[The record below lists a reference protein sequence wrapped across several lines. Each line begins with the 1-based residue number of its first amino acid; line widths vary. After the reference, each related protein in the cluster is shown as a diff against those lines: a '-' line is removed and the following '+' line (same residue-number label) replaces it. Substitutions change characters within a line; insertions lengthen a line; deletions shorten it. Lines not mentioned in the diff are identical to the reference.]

1 MRPDD
6 GGGAAPVKNLSLSQ
20 GALEDFKGSVDAV
33 LRDLAESPASKSR
46 VADQEIDRSSFS
58 TGNSAFAEADG
69 LFIQYNRVHTELK
82 TLSATLSD
90 QIEALA
96 ITVQWAKNDFGE
108 LDEDVRRRFW
118 AIQERTQE
126 RADEAARQKA
136 KEAGADTP
144 REDDT
149 GAQA

>member
-1 MRPDD
+1 VRPDE
-6 GGGAAPVKNLSLSQ
+6 GGGAAPVKNLDLSKEALQ
-20 GALEDFKGSVDAV
+20 GFKDRVDAV
-33 LRDLAESPASKSR
+33 LRDLADSPASKSR
-46 VADQEIDRSSFS
+46 VADQQIDRSSFS
-58 TGNSAFAEADG
+58 AGNSPFAEADG
-69 LFIQYNRVHTELK
+69 LYTQYNRVHTELK
-82 TLSATLSD
+82 TLSSTLSD

-96 ITVQWAKNDFGE
+96 ITVQWVKSGFGE

-126 RADEAARQKA
+126 RAEDAAREKA

-149 GAQA
+149 GAQT

>member
-1 MRPDD
+1 VRPDD
-6 GGGAAPVKNLSLSQ
+6 GGGSAPVKNLSLSQ

-46 VADQEIDRSSFS
+46 VAEQEIDRSSFS
-58 TGNSAFAEADG
+58 AGNSPFAEADG
-69 LFIQYNRVHTELK
+69 LYIQYNRVHTELK

-96 ITVQWAKNDFGE
+96 ITVQWVKNDFGE
-108 LDEDVRRRFW
+108 LDADVRRRFW